1 LSSRIEVEMNFSNL
15 SVVVTG
21 ASGGLGRAMA
31 VGFARDGATVIGF
44 GRSVQ
49 GLEATQ
55 ALCPS
60 GKMFFAVGDLTR
72 QSDVEALFAEAD
84 RRAGRVDVLVNNG
97 ARYPKV
103 GFVGEPF
110 GNWEHAVVTNVI
122 GTARCCHLA
131 LPGMLNRGFGRI
143 VNVGTFAWMGPIP
156 NASAYSTSKGAIR
169 PLTQSLASEVDR
181 SQHPDVLIN
190 EFIPGT
196 FRTGMS
202 ETGEEPAAVYPHL
215 RFVVS
220 LPSGGPTGQTFFKS
234 DMLQDPVSLK
244 RRIKRTMSRVSF
256 GLLRA
261 E

>member
-1 LSSRIEVEMNFSNL
+1 MNFSKL

-44 GRSVQ
+44 GRSAA
-49 GLEATQ
+49 GLAETQ
-55 ALCPS
+55 TLCPP
-60 GKMFFAVGDLTR
+60 GKMICVAGDLTVK
-72 QSDVEALFAEAD
+72 SDVEALFAEAE
-84 RRAGRVDVLVNNG
+84 RRAGHVDVLVNNG
-97 ARYPKV
+97 ARYPKT
-103 GFVGEPF
+103 GFIGEPF
-110 GNWEHAVVTNVI
+110 DDWEHAVITNVI

-131 LPGMLNRGFGRI
+131 LPGMLQRGFGRI

-156 NASAYSTSKGAIR
+156 NASAYSTSKGSIR

-181 SQHPDVLIN
+181 ARYPDVLIN

-196 FRTGMS
+196 YRTGMS
-202 ETGEEPAAVYPHL
+202 DTGEEPDTVYTHL

-220 LPSGGPTGQTFFKS
+220 LPTNGPTGQTFFKS
-234 DMLQDPVSLK
+234 DMLQEPVRLK
-244 RRIKRTMSRVSF
+244 SRIKRAVSRATF
-256 GLLRA
+256 GIVRA

>member
-1 LSSRIEVEMNFSNL
+1 MDFSKL
-15 SVVVTG
+15 SVLVTG

-31 VGFARDGATVIGF
+31 VGFTRDGATVIGF
-44 GRSVQ
+44 GRSAA
-49 GLEATQ
+49 GLAATQ

-60 GKMFFAVGDLTR
+60 GKMFCVVGDLTR
-72 QSDVEALFAEAD
+72 KSDVEALFAEAE
-84 RRAGRVDVLVNNG
+84 RRAGHVDVLVNNG
-97 ARYPKV
+97 ARYPKT

-110 GNWEHAVVTNVI
+110 DDWEHAVITNVI

-131 LPGMLNRGFGRI
+131 LPGMLQRGFGRI

-181 SQHPDVLIN
+181 SRYPDVLIN

-202 ETGEEPAAVYPHL
+202 DTGEEPSTVYPHL

-220 LPSGGPTGQTFFKS
+220 LPSNGPTGQTFFKS
-234 DMLQDPVSLK
+234 DILHEPVRLK
-244 RRIKRTMSRVSF
+244 MRIKRAVSRATF
-256 GLLRA
+256 GIIRA

>member
-1 LSSRIEVEMNFSNL
+1 MNFSNL
-15 SVVVTG
+15 AVVVTG

-31 VGFARDGATVIGF
+31 AGFARDGATVIGF

-60 GKMFFAVGDLTR
+60 GKFFFAVGDLTR

-84 RRAGRVDVLVNNG
+84 LRAGRVDVLVNNG

-103 GFVGEPF
+103 GFMGEPF
-110 GNWEHAVVTNVI
+110 DNWEHAVITNVI
-122 GTARCCHLA
+122 GTARCCYLA
-131 LPGMLNRGFGRI
+131 LPGMLKRGFGRV

-156 NASAYSTSKGAIR
+156 NASAYSASKGAIR

-181 SQHPDVLIN
+181 TRYPDVLIN
-190 EFIPGT
+190 EFVPGIY
-196 FRTGMS
+196 RTGMS
-202 ETGEEPAAVYPHL
+202 DAGEDPFTVYPHL

-220 LPSGGPTGQTFFKS
+220 LPRGGPTGQTFFKS

-244 RRIKRTMSRVSF
+244 RRIKRTASRLSF